1 MEIGELADAVHG
13 EHRISDV
20 DGLDAAGS
28 FCDGTDGGAAAHV
41 CAINEGLQRDVF
53 FGAEGAQHGFAARRG
68 GVAVAGGELEHGPFA
83 ETRTQYGIGFLWIIR
98 MRGVGLVAAEDD
110 ALCKQRAQVCVGGFG
125 DARKRS
131 REQRSGGA
139 LSRVATD
146 LFVLIAD
153 ENGDVICRL
162 AVADGAGGCVSVGE
176 IVNARA
182 GVERMLS
189 AEDLR
194 RFRAH
199 KIELVGENIFRHK
212 KIVAG
217 SGELFAQSRRV
228 ARSPEGEQ
236 LFLWIDRIVAAFHM
250 CRQRRDRHLLRQ
262 FDERALWMRPVF
274 ATDENASGDGERT
287 VEPCGEDRPAVDFD
301 IEHRESFAQ
310 DLWLRLQ
317 AQRRR
322 IVVRGDDA
330 KTARRSLRQREG
342 DGGAVVCREKI
353 APARGERPVGVFVE
367 SGDPLRD
374 EHVLAL
380 AGSVIRRERSGHV

>member
-1 MEIGELADAVHG
+1 
-13 EHRISDV
+13 
-20 DGLDAAGS
+20 
-28 FCDGTDGGAAAHV
+28 
-41 CAINEGLQRDVF
+41 
-53 FGAEGAQHGFAARRG
+53 
-68 GVAVAGGELEHGPFA
+68 
-83 ETRTQYGIGFLWIIR
+83 
-98 MRGVGLVAAEDD
+98 
-110 ALCKQRAQVCVGGFG
+110 
-125 DARKRS
+125 
-131 REQRSGGA
+131 
-139 LSRVATD
+139 
-146 LFVLIAD
+146 
-153 ENGDVICRL
+153 
-162 AVADGAGGCVSVGE
+162 
-176 IVNARA
+176 
-182 GVERMLS
+182 MLS

-199 KIELVGENIFRHK
+199 KIKLVSENIFRHK

-274 ATDENASGDGERT
+274 AADENASGNSQRT

-301 IEHRESFAQ
+301 IEHRESLAQ
-310 DLWLRLQ
+310 DLWLRFQ

-330 KTARRSLRQREG
+330 KTARRSLRQCEG

-353 APARGERPVGVFVE
+353 AFAGRECPVGVFVE

-374 EHVLAL
+374 EHVLAF

>member
-1 MEIGELADAVHG
+1 
-13 EHRISDV
+13 
-20 DGLDAAGS
+20 
-28 FCDGTDGGAAAHV
+28 
-41 CAINEGLQRDVF
+41 
-53 FGAEGAQHGFAARRG
+53 
-68 GVAVAGGELEHGPFA
+68 
-83 ETRTQYGIGFLWIIR
+83 
-98 MRGVGLVAAEDD
+98 
-110 ALCKQRAQVCVGGFG
+110 
-125 DARKRS
+125 
-131 REQRSGGA
+131 
-139 LSRVATD
+139 
-146 LFVLIAD
+146 
-153 ENGDVICRL
+153 
-162 AVADGAGGCVSVGE
+162 
-176 IVNARA
+176 
-182 GVERMLS
+182 MLS
-189 AEDLR
+189 AEDFRL
-194 RFRAH
+194 FRAY
-199 KIELVGENIFRHK
+199 KIKLMGKNIFRCE

-236 LFLWIDRIVAAFHM
+236 LFLRIDRIVAAFHM

-274 ATDENASGDGERT
+274 AADENASGDGERT

-374 EHVLAL
+374 EHALAL